1 MLKGTFSFREVRRER
16 ILDNRNKALKVQEKQ
31 AAMMEKVFA
40 MMMVIVIL
48 MIKKDNLNDGDGFQK
63 QSDIFDPRQ
72 GRLRRRRKQIDLQSL
87 CLKFSP
93 CLSSNFAYMNLNIFY
108 ICAILTTLLP
118 VLFLI

>member
-31 AAMMEKVFA
+31 AAMMEKVIA

-48 MIKKDNLNDGDGFQK
+48 MIKKDNLNDGDGFK
-63 QSDIFDPRQ
+63 NQSDIFDPRQ
-72 GRLRRRRKQIDLQSL
+72 GRLRRRRRRIDLQSL

-93 CLSSNFAYMNLNIFY
+93 C
-108 ICAILTTLLP
+108 ILQL
-118 VLFLI
+118 

>member
-31 AAMMEKVFA
+31 AAMMEKVIA

-63 QSDIFDPRQ
+63 ESDIFDPRQ
-72 GRLRRRRKQIDLQSL
+72 GRLRHRRKRIDLQSL
-87 CLKFSP
+87 CLKVLP
-93 CLSSNFAYMNLNIFY
+93 CK
-108 ICAILTTLLP
+108 
-118 VLFLI
+118 VLI

>member
-87 CLKFSP
+87 CLK
-93 CLSSNFAYMNLNIFY
+93 
-108 ICAILTTLLP
+108 
-118 VLFLI
+118 VLHYKVLI

>member
-48 MIKKDNLNDGDGFQK
+48 MIKKGNLNDGDGFQNW
-63 QSDIFDPRQ
+63 SDIFDPRQ
-72 GRLRRRRKQIDLQSL
+72 ERLRRRRKQIDLQSL
-87 CLKFSP
+87 CL
-93 CLSSNFAYMNLNIFY
+93 
-108 ICAILTTLLP
+108 TVLP
-118 VLFLI
+118 Y